1 MMRFA
6 ILGISHETNT
16 FSIVPATYE
25 EFEKVHI
32 LRGEEIFD
40 QFADSEYTISGY
52 IQGAE
57 ELGFDIVPLM
67 YAVTGPIG
75 TITKDAYDR
84 LSSEMLGMLRD
95 QGPWDGVLLS
105 NHGAAVS
112 EEFPD
117 MDAEF
122 TRAVRE
128 IVGPDVPVGV
138 TLDMHANISKDT
150 VANTDVCVVWRT
162 CPHLDTKLRG
172 RKTAELIYRTVL
184 GEINPV
190 QFIEMPPMLV
200 NIVKQFTGQEPMKSL
215 VDECVEANEIPNVLD
230 TSISEGYPYS
240 DVKEMGMSWITIT
253 DGDPDLAEKVS
264 KDLAGRVWER
274 RVDLNKPVPNIP
286 DALRQAEERY
296 VGSKPEGIENY
307 LPDDGS
313 ALAEAEPSDHSHLGP
328 IVLMDVGDNIGGG
341 SSADSTHI
349 LKVAKEMG
357 LNGYLQSLYD
367 PESVEACVAA
377 GVGAE
382 LALDVGG
389 KTDDMHGEP
398 VHVVG
403 TVSVIDDGPY
413 DETRPTHGGSRY
425 YDDGKRILF
434 NTTDGMTILLTSKRS
449 GNTAREQM
457 YSMGINPEDYRII
470 VAKGVSS
477 PRPAYQPIAAEIIIV
492 NSPGVTSADLDTFE
506 FNNRR
511 IPLYPFEEP
520 DYTP

>member
-1 MMRFA
+1 
-6 ILGISHETNT
+6 
-16 FSIVPATYE
+16 
-25 EFEKVHI
+25 
-32 LRGEEIFD
+32 
-40 QFADSEYTISGY
+40 
-52 IQGAE
+52 
-57 ELGFDIVPLM
+57 
-67 YAVTGPIG
+67 
-75 TITKDAYDR
+75 
-84 LSSEMLGMLRD
+84 
-95 QGPWDGVLLS
+95 
-105 NHGAAVS
+105 
-112 EEFPD
+112 
-117 MDAEF
+117 
-122 TRAVRE
+122 
-128 IVGPDVPVGV
+128 
-138 TLDMHANISKDT
+138 
-150 VANTDVCVVWRT
+150 
-162 CPHLDTKLRG
+162 
-172 RKTAELIYRTVL
+172 
-184 GEINPV
+184 
-190 QFIEMPPMLV
+190 
-200 NIVKQFTGQEPMKSL
+200 MKSL

-240 DVKEMGMSWITIT
+240 DVKEMGMSWIAIT

-264 KDLAGRVWER
+264 KDLAGRAWER

-296 VGSKPEGIENY
+296 VGPKPEGIENY

-313 ALAEAEPSDHSHLGP
+313 ALAEAESSDHSHLGP

-357 LNGYLQSLYD
+357 VEGYLQSLYD

-398 VHVVG
+398 ISVIG

-413 DETRPTHGGSRY
+413 EETRPTHGGFRFY
-425 YDDGKRILF
+425 NDGKRVLF

-457 YSMGINPEDYRII
+457 YSMGINLEDYRII

-492 NSPGVTSADLDTFE
+492 NSPGVTSADLNTFE
-506 FNNRR
+506 FHNRR

>member
-1 MMRFA
+1 MRYA

-16 FSIVPATYE
+16 FSKVPATYE
-25 EFEKVHI
+25 QFEKAHI
-32 LRGEEIFD
+32 LRGQDMVDEYAESD
-40 QFADSEYTISGY
+40 YTISGY
-52 IQGAE
+52 LEAAE
-57 ELGFDIVPLM
+57 ELGFEAVPLM
-67 YAVTGPIG
+67 YAQTGPIG

-84 LSSEMLGMLRD
+84 ITAEQFDMLRN
-95 QGPWDGVLLS
+95 QGPWDAVLLAL
-105 NHGAAVS
+105 HGAAVS

-117 MDAEF
+117 MDGEY

-128 IVGPDVPVGV
+128 IVGPDVPVGA
-138 TLDMHANISKDT
+138 TLDMHANISKAT

-162 CPHLDTKLRG
+162 CPHLDTKVRG
-172 RKTAELIYRTVL
+172 RKTADLIYRTVT

-215 VDECVEANEIPNVLD
+215 VDECVEANEIPGVLD

-240 DVKEMGMSWITIT
+240 DVEEMGMSWIAIT
-253 DGDPDLAEKVS
+253 DGDAELAEKVA
-264 KDLAGRVWER
+264 KDMAASAWTK
-274 RVDLNKPVPNIP
+274 RVDLNRPVASIEE
-286 DALRQAEERY
+286 ALTQAQERY
-296 VGSKPEGIENY
+296 VGPKPEGVD
-307 LPDDGS
+307 PDDGS
-313 ALAEAEPSDHSHLGP
+313 ALAEAAPSDHSHLGP

-357 LNGYLQSLYD
+357 VDGYLQSLYD
-367 PESVEACVAA
+367 PEAVKACVAA

-389 KTDDMHGEP
+389 HTDDMHGEP
-398 VHVVG
+398 IHVVG
-403 TVSVIDDGPY
+403 TVEVIDDGPY
-413 DETRPTHGGSRY
+413 EETRPTHGGFRF
-425 YDDGKRILF
+425 YDDGQRVRF
-434 NTTDGMTILLTSKRS
+434 HTVDGITIVLTSRRS

-457 YSMGINPEDYRII
+457 YSMGIKLEDYKII
-470 VAKGVSS
+470 VAKGVNS
-477 PRPAYQPIAAEIIIV
+477 PLPAYLPIAAEIIIV

-506 FNNRR
+506 FKSRR

-520 DYTP
+520 VYP